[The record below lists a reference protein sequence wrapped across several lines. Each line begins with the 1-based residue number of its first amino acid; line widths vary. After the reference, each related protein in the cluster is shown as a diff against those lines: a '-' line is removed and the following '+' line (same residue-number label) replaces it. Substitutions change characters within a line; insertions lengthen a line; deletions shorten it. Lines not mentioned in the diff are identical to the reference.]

1 MFAQLTPDQEQDNY
15 LYDFYRARVEQVN
28 TQCAYSHEMFLGRPF
43 LGSFHDLRAY
53 ADITI
58 NASALL
64 IREFEPSRLD
74 SALGLGHFRIFQHSK
89 ILRGT
94 EALQSFTGL
103 ALNDA
108 LGKASLC

>member
-1 MFAQLTPDQEQDNY
+1 MFTPLTPDQEQDNY

-28 TQCAYSHEMFLGRPF
+28 TQCVHSHEMFHGLPF

-64 IREFEPSRLD
+64 IREFEPSRQR
-74 SALGLGHFRIFQHSK
+74 LGLEPTSVTIFQYSIK
-89 ILRGT
+89 
-94 EALQSFTGL
+94 F
-103 ALNDA
+103 
-108 LGKASLC
+108 